1 MLRIMSD
8 AATASPSIRE
18 DASERFKLSEDAV
31 RRGMRRLQVRGVDAL
46 GERLGYKRLAFY
58 RLRTGKS
65 DIKLAQA
72 LAIAEQLGLP
82 VTRAFERVDN

>member
-8 AATASPSIRE
+8 AVTASPSIRE

-65 DIKLAQA
+65 DIKLGQA